1 MTHPRKAR
9 TALAALRNAEA
20 AGNFRR
26 LARLRVRVSNG
37 YPTAFHAR
45 SSTAPPEPP
54 ILSLSLTLYRLNDQL
69 IRVLDG
75 DGRCVGH
82 LKQIGLLWKFKALGE
97 DAQGQVVPGGGPLTG
112 RHNLAFAVLD
122 EAAVCAA
129 LRGD

>member
-1 MTHPRKAR
+1 MLHTQQ
-9 TALAALRNAEA
+9 RN
-20 AGNFRR
+20 
-26 LARLRVRVSNG
+26 
-37 YPTAFHAR
+37 
-45 SSTAPPEPP
+45 PPEPP
-54 ILSLSLTLYRLNDQL
+54 ILSLSLTLHRLNDQL